1 MKKEPTVEPRVVYLR
16 TGQNASKAEWATEV
30 GLGEL
35 GGETRLNTIRELTA
49 ATTYQPMLHPE
60 ATGDSLQEE
69 RSPTRTSHGTP
80 GELDLGSAPLGNIP
94 HVPVAL
100 ARS

>member
-1 MKKEPTVEPRVVYLR
+1 MKKEPTLEPRVVYLR

-30 GLGEL
+30 GL

-60 ATGDSLQEE
+60 ATGDSLQED
-69 RSPTRTSHGTP
+69 RSRTRKSRAIP